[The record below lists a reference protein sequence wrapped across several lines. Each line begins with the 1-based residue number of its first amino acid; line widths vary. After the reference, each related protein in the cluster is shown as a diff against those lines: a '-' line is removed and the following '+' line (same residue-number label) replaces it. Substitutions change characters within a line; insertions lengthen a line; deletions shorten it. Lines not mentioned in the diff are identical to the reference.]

1 MSHPVIQAIRS
12 GAVPKPAKLAAAR
25 ALLPLAPEESLEA
38 LVLLSQDEDAEV
50 RDAAVKS
57 LGSFDKAQMQAAAAN
72 KETSP
77 DVLTHLCAW
86 RSGAREFYEAL
97 VLNLKTPGE
106 GVAKLAGWH
115 RDGSLLE
122 LITINQQ
129 RLIDHPAIIE
139 AVCANASRTPEAER
153 RAREVKVEFFE
164 KELGAKRVAEERRAR
179 AAAVSAALGLSHVVE
194 IAADLIDDDLP
205 IEELLIDDKILME
218 KFHFELPPEE
228 AEAEMEW
235 SFNNEDLLAE
245 EIPLSAAEQTEAQ
258 RIIREKEEEET
269 SLNEI
274 ERKIVRLIAKLKVKT
289 KVKLALTGN
298 RQTRGLLMRDSSKL
312 VVTAVLSNPKITE
325 QEIETMTKMKSLPA
339 EGLRMIGLNRAWS
352 RNYLIIHNLVV
363 NPRTP
368 LATSLPLLNRILPK
382 DLKGLVGNRNV
393 PDVIRKSAQ
402 RLVQARGPA

>member
-25 ALLPLAPEESLEA
+25 AMLPLAPEESLEA
-38 LVLLSQDEDAEV
+38 LVLLSHDEDSEI
-50 RDAAVKS
+50 RDAAGKS
-57 LGSFDKAQMQAAAAN
+57 LASFDKEQMKMAAASR
-72 KETSP
+72 ETSP
-77 DVLTHLCAW
+77 DVLAHLCAW
-86 RSGAREFYEAL
+86 RSGTRELYETL

-129 RLIDHPAIIE
+129 RLIEHPAIIE

-164 KELGAKRVAEERRAR
+164 KELGVKRISEERRAR
-179 AAAVSAALGLSHVVE
+179 AAAVSAILGLSQVVE
-194 IAADLIDDDLP
+194 IAADLIDDDLS
-205 IEELLIDDKILME
+205 IEDLLIDDKMLLE

-228 AEAEMEW
+228 AEAGMEW
-235 SFNNEDLLAE
+235 SFSDADFRAD
-245 EIPLSAAEQTEAQ
+245 EIPLSAEEQVEAQ
-258 RIIREKEEEET
+258 RIIREKEEEEPGMD
-269 SLNEI
+269 EI
-274 ERKIVRLIAKLKVKT
+274 ERKIVKLIARLKVKT
-289 KVKLALTGN
+289 KVKLALMGK
-298 RQTRGLLMRDSSKL
+298 RQTRSILMRDSSKL

-325 QEIETMTKMKSLPA
+325 QEIETMTRMKSLP
-339 EGLRMIGLNRAWS
+339 EDGLRIIGLNRAWS
-352 RNYLIIHNLVV
+352 RNYLIIHNLVL

-393 PDVIRKSAQ
+393 PEVIRKSAQ
-402 RLVQARGPA
+402 RLVQARNAG